1 MQGVR
6 IDRLW
11 LRAAGLI
18 VHRMKTDLLHYPTV
32 AEMRALEAAAHR
44 ERAREVAR
52 LLRAG
57 AHAAGL
63 LLARLAV
70 VLVPKGIRHA

>member
-18 VHRMKTDLLHYPTV
+18 VHRMKTDLLHYLTV

-44 ERAREVAR
+44 ERAREIAR
-52 LLRAG
+52 LVRAG
-57 AHAAGL
+57 ARALKSLLGRIVPVPGGRRVGHA
-63 LLARLAV
+63 
-70 VLVPKGIRHA
+70 